1 MVFLRSFLFS
11 LNRYLNGDFEI
22 TQAPKGRHEGGRL
35 SDGREA
41 APGELKRRQK
51 SSIRKGKR
59 DLEDPELLGRET
71 EVWPALDSTLTAVGS
86 VPVADAQSD
95 GALRSGASGQDCPAV
110 AEAGGHSMK
119 SLQAQLMRSAGAEA
133 GALQQEEKISAKPSN
148 RAELESIKSQVA
160 QCVAQMAGGRS
171 VNVDLR
177 EVPQKIRRKM
187 SKQKRDKE
195 AVEDLVY
202 TCNAAF
208 LLAASL
214 GKDRSRN
221 KGAHTSSKMEAENL
235 SHPDGGPYEWSGAD
249 QSNGNESS
257 IVGSSPPEI
266 AEALAAWLQKHDLG
280 DSIDGWRVEACRG
293 HLNFYAPAD
302 WLETKA
308 GTADIRGETGK
319 QASMSGKREV
329 EAQAAGGAAAGD
341 QPKRRKRF
349 EMKMNRAKFDR
360 EVGGS
365 GAPWEGPLSSL
376 PYCLVSMI
384 LCFVVKGQA
393 RRLRKR
399 ALNRKRRSSSCLQGD
414 GATFNRVFACLVAQ
428 RPHFVVTLFF
438 YELIVDG
445 EVVKCWRLSLIQFP
459 TTLRRSRLVFSLDGN
474 SCTVLSIHGE
484 QSSKTWDLRNSPSIK
499 ENSSSK
505 NWN

>member
-1 MVFLRSFLFS
+1 LS
-11 LNRYLNGDFEI
+11 GDFEI

-41 APGELKRRQK
+41 APGEPKRRQK
-51 SSIRKGKR
+51 PSIRKGKR
-59 DLEDPELLGRET
+59 DLEDLELLGRET
-71 EVWPALDSTLTAVGS
+71 EVWPASGSTLTAVGS
-86 VPVADAQSD
+86 VPGAEAQFD
-95 GALRSGASGQDCPAV
+95 GALRSGASGQHCPAV
-110 AEAGGHSMK
+110 AEAGGQTMK
-119 SLQAQLMRSAGAEA
+119 LLQAQLMRSAGAEA

-160 QCVAQMAGGRS
+160 RCVAQMAGGRS

-177 EVPQKIRRKM
+177 EVPQNVRRKM

-221 KGAHTSSKMEAENL
+221 KGAHTSSKMETEES
-235 SHPDGGPYEWSGAD
+235 SHSDGGPYEWSGAD
-249 QSNGNESS
+249 QSNGNESG
-257 IVGSSPPEI
+257 IVGSRPPEI
-266 AEALAAWLQKHDLG
+266 AEALAAWLQRHDLG

-302 WLETKA
+302 WLESKA
-308 GTADIRGETGK
+308 GTAGAADVRGETGK
-319 QASMSGKREV
+319 QASMLGKGEV
-329 EAQAAGGAAAGD
+329 EAQAAEGATAGG

-376 PYCLVSMI
+376 PYFDDPL
-384 LCFVVKGQA
+384 
-393 RRLRKR
+393 LR
-399 ALNRKRRSSSCLQGD
+399 C
-414 GATFNRVFACLVAQ
+414 Q
-428 RPHFVVTLFF
+428 RP
-438 YELIVDG
+438 G
-445 EVVKCWRLSLIQFP
+445 
-459 TTLRRSRLVFSLDGN
+459 
-474 SCTVLSIHGE
+474 
-484 QSSKTWDLRNSPSIK
+484 SPSQE
-499 ENSSSK
+499 ENFKLETSQLVLLAR
-505 NWN
+505 